1 MALMTYAGIKMLVL
15 VTQPSQQQT
24 LINLNS
30 KTSWSQIRL
39 QCELVQLMNV
49 KAGLTEI

>member
-15 VTQPSQQQT
+15 VTQQQT